1 MGLAQV
7 THPIDLLSLAAGAD
21 EINLFSDVA
30 TGTGIF
36 AQVGQEFPLIK
47 GTKFLRDDNGSI
59 IVNQF
64 GLPTR
69 ASSNSILG
77 KATGLHFRTI

>member
-1 MGLAQV
+1 M
-7 THPIDLLSLAAGAD
+7 IMD
-21 EINLFSDVA
+21 
-30 TGTGIF
+30 
-36 AQVGQEFPLIK
+36 
-47 GTKFLRDDNGSI
+47 I

-77 KATGLHFRTI
+77 KATGLHFRDYLTLLNIKA

>member
-1 MGLAQV
+1 MIMEV
-7 THPIDLLSLAAGAD
+7 
-21 EINLFSDVA
+21 
-30 TGTGIF
+30 
-36 AQVGQEFPLIK
+36 
-47 GTKFLRDDNGSI
+47 

-77 KATGLHFRTI
+77 KATPDYILGLSNSLNIKA

>member
-1 MGLAQV
+1 MGLRTSYSSNRSV
-7 THPIDLLSLAAGAD
+7 INSLAAGAD

-30 TGTGIF
+30 TELEFF

-69 ASSNSILG
+69 HLQ
-77 KATGLHFRTI
+77 TQF

>member
-1 MGLAQV
+1 
-7 THPIDLLSLAAGAD
+7 LLL
-21 EINLFSDVA
+21 ELEF
-30 TGTGIF
+30 F

-77 KATGLHFRTI
+77 KATRITF